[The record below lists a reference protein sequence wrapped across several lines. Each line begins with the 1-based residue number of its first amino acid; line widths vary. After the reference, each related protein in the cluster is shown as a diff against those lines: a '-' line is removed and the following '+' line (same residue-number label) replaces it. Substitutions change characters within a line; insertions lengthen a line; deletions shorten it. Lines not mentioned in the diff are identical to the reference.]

1 MAKKPPQFHLLTDIE
16 FRTEKRKLGD
26 LVPYER
32 NPRTLSKKQYEDL
45 MESFRRFNYVELCVV
60 NEDNTVVAGHQRL
73 KIMMDLWGKDKE
85 IEVRVPNRVLT
96 HEEFREYLM
105 RSNSN
110 TGSFDL
116 DIIMADYDLDFLNM
130 IGFDKSILGIEEEI
144 EDISEVADINE
155 SANFTIK
162 CKNIV
167 ELKKLQDYLGTQ
179 KNKVTLE
186 KFMELIEDLN

>member
-1 MAKKPPQFHLLTDIE
+1 MAKKPPQFQLLTDIE
-16 FRTEKRKLGD
+16 FRTEKRRLGD

-85 IEVRVPNRVLT
+85 IEVRVPNRPLSQ
-96 HEEFREYLM
+96 EEFREYLM
-105 RSNSN
+105 RSNVN

-116 DIIMADYDLDFLNM
+116 DIIMADFDLDFLNV

-144 EDISEVADINE
+144 QDISEITDVTE

-186 KFMELIEDLN
+186 KFMELIEELN